1 VVLTTHAKPTVEGLA
16 IFVTIGIGTT
26 SSGTSEVRENGG
38 MRSMT
43 LRVQLLLL
51 QVLIVLVVT
60 VGTGFFAGALQ
71 ERAIRDAYQDRMQA
85 VALSV
90 ARLPAILEA
99 LDDDEPAEIIQPI
112 AEVIR
117 EASNVTYVVVTDAEG
132 IRYSHPNPERIGEM
146 VSTDPSVPLS
156 GEIYVGTQ
164 TGTLGPSWRV
174 KVPIFIDDEIVGT
187 VSVGI
192 LETELTAEFV
202 SNLYWL
208 LIAMG
213 GSAVVGSLGAA
224 LVTAIIRRRIY
235 RLEPKEIASLVENRE
250 TTLHRL
256 TEGVVTVDERG
267 TIELVNDA
275 AADLLGTPAA
285 ELVGRPASEAL
296 GGALAEVL
304 EQGEQEG
311 RLVLAGERVLIA
323 RSTGTDDSG
332 EAVAATLLLRDH
344 TELHEMLRR
353 VDGAQSLT
361 EGLRAQAHEFANAMH
376 VVAGLLEIG
385 RGDEARAFIARR
397 TPGGSIG
404 LRDDA
409 TLLGDPELTA
419 LLSVKAAQARELGID
434 LDVSQS
440 GDLDGAIHP
449 DLAADLVTIL
459 GNLVDNAI
467 EACGV
472 GDRIDVAVDV
482 RATEVGMTVDD
493 SGAGVP
499 EHLRGWVFT
508 EGMSTKGPEGEP
520 QPGRGIGLALVRRI
534 VERRRGSIE
543 VDDAPLGGARFR
555 LVIPR
560 TARRSPRKR
569 PAKAV
574 G

>member
-1 VVLTTHAKPTVEGLA
+1 
-16 IFVTIGIGTT
+16 
-26 SSGTSEVRENGG
+26 

-51 QVLIVLVVT
+51 QVLIVCVVT
-60 VGTGFFAGALQ
+60 VGTGVVAGALQ
-71 ERAIRDAYQDRMQA
+71 ERAIRHAYQDRMQA

-90 ARLPAILEA
+90 AHLPAILEA
-99 LDDDEPAEIIQPI
+99 LDDDDPAATIQPI

-117 EASNVTYVVVTDAEG
+117 EASDVTYVVVTDAEG

-164 TGTLGPSWRV
+164 TGTLGTSWRV
-174 KVPIFIDDEIVGT
+174 KVPIWLEDEIVGT

-192 LETELTAEFV
+192 LESDLSDEFV
-202 SNLYWL
+202 ANLYWL

-213 GSAVVGSLGAA
+213 GSAVLGVLGAA

-235 RLEPKEIASLVENRE
+235 RLEPREIASLVENRE

-256 TEGVVTVDERG
+256 SEGVVTVDEHG

-275 AADLLGTPAA
+275 AANLLGAQAA
-285 ELVGRPASEAL
+285 DLTGRPAREAL
-296 GGALAEVL
+296 GSALVEVL

-311 RLVLAGERVLIA
+311 RLVLADERVLIA
-323 RSTGTDDSG
+323 RSTGTHHSG

-344 TELHEMLRR
+344 TELHETLRR

-361 EGLRAQAHEFANAMH
+361 DGLRAQAHEFANAMH

-385 RGDEARAFIARR
+385 RGDEARAFISRR

-409 TLLGDPELTA
+409 TLLDDPELTA

-434 LDVSQS
+434 LDVSQTGS
-440 GDLDGAIHP
+440 LERAIDD

-472 GDRIDVAVDV
+472 GDRVEVAVDIG
-482 RATEVGMTVDD
+482 ATSLGVTVDD

-499 EHLRGWVFT
+499 EHLRGWIFT
-508 EGMSTKGPEGEP
+508 EGMSTKGPDGEP
-520 QPGRGIGLALVRRI
+520 KPGRGIGLALVRRV

-543 VDDAPLGGARFR
+543 VEEAPIGGARFR

-560 TARRSPRKR
+560 VARRTPRKK
-569 PAKAV
+569 PAKAA

>member
-1 VVLTTHAKPTVEGLA
+1 
-16 IFVTIGIGTT
+16 
-26 SSGTSEVRENGG
+26 

-51 QVLIVLVVT
+51 QVLIVCVVT
-60 VGTGFFAGALQ
+60 VGTGFVAGALQ

-99 LDDDEPAEIIQPI
+99 LDDEEPAEVIQPI

-117 EASNVTYVVVTDAEG
+117 KASNVTYVVVTDAQG

-156 GEIYVGTQ
+156 GEVYVGTQ
-164 TGTLGPSWRV
+164 TGTLGTSWRV
-174 KVPIFIDDEIVGT
+174 KVPIWLEGEIVGT

-192 LETELTAEFV
+192 LESELTNEFV
-202 SNLYWL
+202 ANLYWL

-213 GSAVVGSLGAA
+213 GSAVVGVLGAA

-235 RLEPKEIASLVENRE
+235 RLEPREIASLVENRE

-256 TEGVVTVDERG
+256 TEGVVTIDETG

-275 AADLLGTPAA
+275 AAQLLGMPATD
-285 ELVGRPASEAL
+285 LVGRSAAAAL
-296 GGALAEVL
+296 GPALTDVL

-323 RSTGTDDSG
+323 RSTGSKHSG
-332 EAVAATLLLRDH
+332 EDVAATLLLRDH

-353 VDGAQSLT
+353 MDGAQSLT

-376 VVAGLLEIG
+376 VVSGLLEIG

-404 LRDDA
+404 LRDGA
-409 TLLGDPELTA
+409 TLLDDPELTA

-434 LDVSQS
+434 FQVTQS
-440 GDLDGAIHP
+440 GSRDRSLGRE
-449 DLAADLVTIL
+449 LGADLVTIL
-459 GNLVDNAI
+459 GNLVDNAV
-467 EACGV
+467 EACRV
-472 GDRIDVAVDV
+472 GDRVEVAVQV
-482 RATEVGMTVDD
+482 EKAQLVIVVDD
-493 SGAGVP
+493 SGPGVP
-499 EHLRGWVFT
+499 DHLRGWVFT
-508 EGMSTKGPEGEP
+508 EGMSTKSPDGDPRLR
-520 QPGRGIGLALVRRI
+520 RGIGLALVRRV
-534 VERRRGSIE
+534 VERRRGTIE
-543 VDDAPLGGARFR
+543 IDESPLGGARFR
-555 LVIPR
+555 LTIPMR
-560 TARRSPRKR
+560 AARRRSQPRVS
-569 PAKAV
+569 A
-574 G
+574 

>member
-1 VVLTTHAKPTVEGLA
+1 
-16 IFVTIGIGTT
+16 
-26 SSGTSEVRENGG
+26 

-51 QVLIVLVVT
+51 QVLIVCVVT
-60 VGTGFFAGALQ
+60 VGTGVVAGAMQ

-99 LDDDEPAEIIQPI
+99 LDDEEPALIIQPI

-174 KVPIFIDDEIVGT
+174 KVPIFIDGEIVGT

-192 LETELTAEFV
+192 LESDLSAEFV
-202 SNLYWL
+202 ANLYWL

-213 GSAVVGSLGAA
+213 GSAIVGVLGAA

-256 TEGVVTVDERG
+256 TEGVVTVDEHG

-275 AADLLGTPAA
+275 AAELLDAPAA
-285 ELVGRPASEAL
+285 DLVGRPARDAL
-296 GGALAEVL
+296 GGALADVL

-323 RSTGTDDSG
+323 RSTGTHDAG

-361 EGLRAQAHEFANAMH
+361 DGLRAQAHEFANAMH

-434 LDVSQS
+434 LDVSQTGS
-440 GDLDGAIHP
+440 LDRPLDPA
-449 DLAADLVTIL
+449 LAADLVTIL

-472 GDRIDVAVDV
+472 GDRIEVAVDLG
-482 RATEVGMTVDD
+482 ATALAVTVDD

-499 EHLRGWVFT
+499 EHLRGWIFT
-508 EGMSTKGPEGEP
+508 EGMSTKGPDGET
-520 QPGRGIGLALVRRI
+520 QAGRGIGLALVRRV
-534 VERRRGSIE
+534 VERRRGSIGAE
-543 VDDAPLGGARFR
+543 EAPIGGARFR

-560 TARRSPRKR
+560 SSRRAQRKR
-569 PAKAV
+569 TAKAV